1 MHAANDMVW
10 AMTAMAAYG
19 VGAFFIRFWRQT
31 EDRLFALFGL
41 AFALLGANWTILAVY
56 NPREESRHLVYI
68 IRLAAFL
75 VFIAAIIDKNRGG
88 RAKARADREAQAR
101 SEAAP
106 EAAPEA
112 TPSPPA
118 SPSDNS

>member
-10 AMTAMAAYG
+10 AMTSMAAYG
-19 VGAFFIRFWRQT
+19 VAAFFLRFWRQT

-68 IRLAAFL
+68 IRLAAFM

-88 RAKARADREAQAR
+88 KKKQQQEEEEQQQPQPQPQKDKEGDE
-101 SEAAP
+101 SG
-106 EAAPEA
+106 
-112 TPSPPA
+112 
-118 SPSDNS
+118 